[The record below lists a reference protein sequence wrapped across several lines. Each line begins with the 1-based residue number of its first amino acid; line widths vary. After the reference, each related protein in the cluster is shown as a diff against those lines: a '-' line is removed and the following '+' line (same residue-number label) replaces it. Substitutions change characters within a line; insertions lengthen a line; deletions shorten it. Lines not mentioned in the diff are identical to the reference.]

1 MFNIKWSALAG
12 GFAFTLSLLVGL
24 VTRVG
29 LVALVR
35 ALVFGVLFFVLGSL
49 IRALIKMFLPELLL
63 NGPAQPSED
72 TAGEEA
78 GSRVDITVDDDVPA
92 DDAFDRLPEE
102 DTLDDGALDQ
112 IGEDGYT
119 QREEAGEGLSGG
131 APKPPVRS
139 RGEGGEA
146 GAGREAGG
154 RTEPSDSIDA
164 LLSFEGGL
172 GLLPPAPAKQEEEAA
187 LMEEE
192 PPVRVN
198 PPRNSAAK
206 SPVSDNDFNPKE
218 MAQAIQTILQRD
230 NKG

>member
-29 LVALVR
+29 LVALAR
-35 ALVFGVLFFVLGSL
+35 ALIFGVLFFVLGSA
-49 IRALIKMFLPELLL
+49 IRALIKKFLPELLSG
-63 NGPAQPSED
+63 GPAQPSED
-72 TAGEEA
+72 SAGEEA
-78 GSRVDITVDDDVPA
+78 GSRVDITVEDDGPG
-92 DDAFDRLPEE
+92 DDAFGPLPEE
-102 DTLDDGALDQ
+102 DPLDDGALDQ
-112 IGEDGYT
+112 IDEDSYTQKEEGGED
-119 QREEAGEGLSGG
+119 LSGG

-146 GAGREAGG
+146 GAGG
-154 RTEPSDSIDA
+154 RAEPPDSIDA
-164 LLSFEGGL
+164 LLSFEGGS
-172 GLLPPAPAKQEEEAA
+172 GLLPPASAPAQEEEEAA
-187 LMEEE
+187 LLEEE

-198 PPRNSAAK
+198 PPRNTSTR

-218 MAQAIQTILQRD
+218 MAQAIQTILQRS